1 MLEIPIF
8 PLKTVLYPDGRLPL
22 QIFEPR
28 YLSMV
33 SRCLRDDGG
42 FGVLLI
48 REGSE
53 VGNAETYDVGTI
65 AKIVDWFQADSG
77 LLGVTAKGTD
87 RFRLESYQQQEDGL
101 YAGRVEVLGHET
113 AAPMPEEYRSLQ
125 TVLSDILDELS
136 DHYSGVPT
144 AFDDA
149 SWVSYRLA
157 ELLPLPLPTKQIMLE
172 MVDAPE
178 RLGLLR
184 PHVESVALRPG
195 LRLS

>member
-8 PLKTVLYPDGRLPL
+8 PLQTVLYPDGPLPL
-22 QIFEPR
+22 RIFEPR

-33 SRCLRDDGG
+33 SRCLQRDEG

-53 VGNAETYDVGTI
+53 IGDAETYDIGTI
-65 AKIVDWFQADSG
+65 AEIVDWYQAEGG

-87 RFRLESYQQQEDGL
+87 RFRLESFERQDDGL
-101 YAGRVEVLGHET
+101 YVGRVEVLGRET
-113 AAPMPEEYRSLQ
+113 PAPLPEEYRSLQ
-125 TVLSDILDELS
+125 TVLSDILDELG
-136 DHYSGVPT
+136 DHYSAFPK

-149 SWVSYRLA
+149 TWVSYRLA

-172 MVDAPE
+172 MVDAPQ

-184 PHVESVALRPG
+184 PHVENVAVSPN
-195 LRLS
+195 

>member
-1 MLEIPIF
+1 MLEIPLF
-8 PLKTVLYPDGRLPL
+8 PLQTVLYPDGPLPL
-22 QIFEPR
+22 RIFEPR

-33 SRCLRDDGG
+33 SRCLRREQG

-53 VGNAETYDVGTI
+53 VGDAATYEVGTI
-65 AKIVDWFQADSG
+65 AEIVDWHQGDDG
-77 LLGVTAKGTD
+77 VLGVTARGTD
-87 RFRLESYQQQEDGL
+87 RFRLVSCEQRNDGL
-101 YAGRVEVLGHET
+101 YLGRVEVLGRET
-113 AAPMPEEYRSLQ
+113 PAPMPDEFRSLQ
-125 TVLSDILDELS
+125 TLLSSILDELGE
-136 DHYSGVPT
+136 HYSDVPK

-172 MVDAPE
+172 MADAPE

-184 PHVESVALRPG
+184 PHVEKVAIGPG
-195 LRLS
+195 

>member
-8 PLKTVLYPDGRLPL
+8 PLKTVLYPDGHLPL

-28 YLSMV
+28 YLGMV
-33 SRCLRDDGG
+33 SRCLRNDEG

-53 VGNAETYDVGTI
+53 VGDAETYDIGTI
-65 AKIVDWFQADSG
+65 AKIVDWYQADSG
-77 LLGVTAKGTD
+77 LLGVTARGTD
-87 RFRLESYQQQEDGL
+87 RFRLESDAQQEDGL
-101 YAGRVEVLGHET
+101 YVGQVEVLGRET
-113 AAPMPEEYRSLQ
+113 SAPVPEEYRSLQ
-125 TVLSDILDELS
+125 TVLSSILDELG
-136 DHYSGVPT
+136 DHYSEVPT
-144 AFDDA
+144 AIEDA

-172 MVDAPE
+172 MVGAPE

-184 PHVESVALRPG
+184 PHVETVALRP
-195 LRLS
+195 S

>member
-8 PLKTVLYPDGRLPL
+8 PLKTVLYPDGHLPL

-33 SRCLRDDGG
+33 SRCLQQDEG

-53 VGNAETYDVGTI
+53 VGDAETYDVGTI
-65 AKIVDWFQADSG
+65 AKIVDWFQADNG
-77 LLGVTAKGTD
+77 LLGVTARGTD
-87 RFRLESYQQQEDGL
+87 RFRLESYEQQDDGL
-101 YAGRVEVLGHET
+101 YVGRVKVLGRET

-125 TVLSDILDELS
+125 TVLSTILDELG
-136 DHYSGVPT
+136 DDYSSAP
-144 AFDDA
+144 ADFDDA
-149 SWVSYRLA
+149 SWVGYRLA

-184 PHVESVALRPG
+184 PHVENVAIRP
-195 LRLS
+195 S

>member
-8 PLKTVLYPDGRLPL
+8 PLKTVLYPDGHLPL

-33 SRCLRDDGG
+33 SRCLRHDEG

-53 VGNAETYDVGTI
+53 VGDAETYDVGTI
-65 AKIVDWFQADSG
+65 AKIVDWYRADSG

-87 RFRLESYQQQEDGL
+87 RFRLDSYEQQEDGL
-101 YAGRVEVLGHET
+101 YVGRVEVLGREI
-113 AAPMPEEYRSLQ
+113 AAPMPDEYRSLQ
-125 TVLSDILDELS
+125 TVLSSILDELG

-144 AFDDA
+144 AIDDA

-184 PHVESVALRPG
+184 PHVESVALSP
-195 LRLS
+195 S